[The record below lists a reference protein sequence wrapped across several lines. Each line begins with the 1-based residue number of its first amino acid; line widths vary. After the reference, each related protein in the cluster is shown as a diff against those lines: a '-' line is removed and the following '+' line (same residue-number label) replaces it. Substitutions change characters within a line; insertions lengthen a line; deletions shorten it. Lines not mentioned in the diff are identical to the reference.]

1 MSEHVA
7 APVAKPR
14 TYWLCAC
21 GHLNNGRWVRCMRC
35 KAVRP
40 ATRLRLVPA

>member
-1 MSEHVA
+1 MTHQNPP
-7 APVAKPR
+7 PVARPR

-35 KAVRP
+35 RLVRP